1 MPIEYEERRYYY
13 LKWID
18 DARHNV
24 LFANAMTLINLLFI
38 VISYIA
44 RIDSPALRT
53 MPYFSMFTVNK
64 LLLTAAKGMQSGI
77 MFENIALMSSA
88 ALIIGAIFILNAA
101 LKKHFS
107 VIIALDV
114 IYLTDAAVLL
124 LKMANTFNLILYLIF
139 DAWILFYVIRAT
151 IAYFKIK
158 INEA

>member
-1 MPIEYEERRYYY
+1 MLIEYEERRYYY

-53 MPYFSMFTVNK
+53 MPYFSMFTLNK
-64 LLLTAAKGMQSGI
+64 LLLTANGMQSGI
-77 MFENIALMSSA
+77 MFENIALIASA
-88 ALIIGAIFILNAA
+88 ALMIGAIFILNAA

-107 VIIALDV
+107 VITALDV
-114 IYLTDAAVLL
+114 IYITDAAVLL
-124 LKMANTFNLILYLIF
+124 FKMANIFNLILYLIF

-151 IAYFKIK
+151 IAYFKMK
-158 INEA
+158 INAA